1 MPSVKIN
8 NIDCY
13 YEIHGNGSPLILIA
27 GLASDSQ
34 SWQPV
39 LGGLAENFKVVV
51 FDNRGIGR
59 TQYPQDSFRIS
70 TLALDTVC
78 LLDELAIEKADILGH
93 SMGGYIAQ
101 EIAIE
106 YPERVNRLILASTC
120 AATSQKNRFLFGGL
134 LKTLESRKSYEL
146 FIREFFDLI
155 FTPEYLNNK
164 ENIESVVK
172 SALDYPFPV
181 APEGFRLQLEAL
193 KNFSSQDRLN
203 RIKASTLL
211 MAGRKDALVTS
222 EEAQLLADK
231 IPFLKLLYLENAAHS
246 FQVEQ
251 PGLFVDC
258 AVEFLLQK
266 KDSRGIVHNYPN

>member
-1 MPSVKIN
+1 MPSARIN

-13 YEIHGNGSPLILIA
+13 YEIYGNGSPLILIA
-27 GLASDSQ
+27 GLAGDSQ
-34 SWQPV
+34 SWQPI
-39 LGGLAENFKVVV
+39 LGGLAEYFKVVV

-59 TQYPQDSFRIS
+59 TRYPRDSFQIS

-106 YPERVNRLILASTC
+106 YPERVDRLILASTC
-120 AATSQKNRFLFGGL
+120 AVTSQKNKSLFGGL
-134 LKTLESRKSYEL
+134 LKALESGKSYEL
-146 FIREFFDLI
+146 FIREFFYLI
-155 FTPEYLNNK
+155 FTPEYLSNK
-164 ENIESVVK
+164 ENIESAVK

-181 APEGFRLQLEAL
+181 TPEGFKLQVEAL
-193 KNFSSQDRLN
+193 SNFSSQARLN
-203 RIKASTLL
+203 KIKSSTLL
-211 MAGRKDALVTS
+211 MSGRKDILVTP

-231 IPFLKLLYLENAAHS
+231 IPFVKTLYLENAAHS

-251 PGLFVDC
+251 PDFLVDC

-266 KDSRGIVHNYPN
+266 KIQ